1 MKHPLHITASIGL
14 ALGGIFG
21 ILGTFVAD
29 RSLQS
34 AFWTIDGLGLIV
46 ATALLTIKFFRAG
59 EDLLAAGFLIFSI
72 GESVILI
79 GNAGS
84 LEASA
89 PSFAAGTALWSTSL
103 LLTSI
108 PSYFATWV

>member
-34 AFWTIDGLGLIV
+34 AFWTIDGLG
-46 ATALLTIKFFRAG
+46 TC
-59 EDLLAAGFLIFSI
+59 
-72 GESVILI
+72 
-79 GNAGS
+79 
-84 LEASA
+84 
-89 PSFAAGTALWSTSL
+89 
-103 LLTSI
+103 
-108 PSYFATWV
+108 